1 MSRWSIEEIQEAI
14 DEHQRE
20 SQCRRNHSTVKPHAF
35 QLSTAKVRSSE
46 EVVGGEITA
55 INSAAYISSSHP
67 GVVKTV
73 PSNSDALEHVL
84 SILERTSQP
93 DHSSSGS
100 FQTHRAR
107 FSSCRVCGDS
117 AHSTPLTLHA
127 RETVSHLHEGW
138 TPA

>member
-1 MSRWSIEEIQEAI
+1 MNIREKVNVAEI
-14 DEHQRE
+14 
-20 SQCRRNHSTVKPHAF
+20 TV
-35 QLSTAKVRSSE
+35 QLNPTPSNYRQLKSAALKKLWE
-46 EVVGGEITA
+46 GEITA